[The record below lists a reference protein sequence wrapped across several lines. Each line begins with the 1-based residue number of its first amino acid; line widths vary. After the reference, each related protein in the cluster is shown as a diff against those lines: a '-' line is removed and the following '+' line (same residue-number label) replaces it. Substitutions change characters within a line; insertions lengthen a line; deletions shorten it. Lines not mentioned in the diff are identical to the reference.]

1 MNCGFQF
8 ALKPPIIRLKV
19 MRLRNEARC
28 GCRDIGHTSQLTTQI
43 RAASF
48 IMIINLLVTKM
59 LTLQLRVTGS
69 FLATVMS
76 RGCSKMV
83 GGASALTV
91 ERMVHNSIHRIMVF
105 WAPMFHDSPS
115 WLMACLLEISLLE
128 FVNIICNH
136 CCLNK
141 QTYAF

>member
-1 MNCGFQF
+1 MWIPVCSKTTHHQ
-8 ALKPPIIRLKV
+8 LKV

-43 RAASF
+43 GAASF
-48 IMIINLLVTKM
+48 ILIVINLLVTKM

-83 GGASALTV
+83 GGASPLTV
-91 ERMVHNSIHRIMVF
+91 ERMVHNSIHRIIVYRG
-105 WAPMFHDSPS
+105 PMLHDSPS
-115 WLMACLLEISLLE
+115 WLMACLLEILLLE
-128 FVNIICNH
+128 FVNVICNH

>member
-1 MNCGFQF
+1 
-8 ALKPPIIRLKV
+8 

-43 RAASF
+43 SS
-48 IMIINLLVTKM
+48 ISYLDHQSPITKI

-76 RGCSKMV
+76 RGCSKME
-83 GGASALTV
+83 GGASPMTV
-91 ERMVHNSIHRIMVF
+91 EMMVQRSIHCFMISL
-105 WAPMFHDSPS
+105 APMFHDSPS
-115 WLMACLLEISLLE
+115 WIMACLLQLMFLE
-128 FVNIICNH
+128 FVNVICNH

-141 QTYAF
+141 QTFAF